1 LQPIRSGNIK
11 EQIMRLGID
20 GQKLPEARK
29 RGPLKSL
36 EHVKELGLGGIFF
49 STVLDMSETL
59 DKVELADI
67 RTKAD
72 ELGLYLESVVGK
84 INPYCSAE
92 APEFRAIGDGD
103 IILGF
108 TRMIEASA
116 AIGCRE
122 LWVSPGNFKS
132 EYRGKLANDRFR
144 TDVTWEEQLQAIE
157 KVLLKLAPVARA
169 HGVHLNMETHDEI
182 TSFEIL
188 RLIENVGEDCM
199 GVVFD
204 TANGLQRAEHPVFA
218 AKRVAPYVRQTHI
231 KDAYVGHATGG
242 LDFQTRPVG
251 RGIVDFATIIPI
263 LAKANP
269 KMNLSLEV
277 AASVEDKPRK
287 ANPRQCIQLDDPIW
301 RAGHPDLNAEELD
314 AYLALVDAFE
324 TRVSSGEIPDWET
337 YEASQYGYPTYEK
350 QTYGFSQ
357 AIEFIKNSARHIE
370 TICADNGIDLS
381 QPLTKQRAA

>member
-1 LQPIRSGNIK
+1 
-11 EQIMRLGID
+11 MRLGID
-20 GQKLPEARK
+20 GQKLPEAKK
-29 RGPLKSL
+29 RGPIKSL
-36 EHVKELGLGGIFF
+36 DHVKELGLGGIFF
-49 STVLDMSETL
+49 STILDMSETL
-59 DKVELADI
+59 DKGTLADI
-67 RTKAD
+67 RAKAD
-72 ELGLYLESVVGK
+72 ELGLYLEAGVGK
-84 INPYCSAE
+84 INPYCSSE

-103 IILGF
+103 VILGF

-132 EYRGKLANDRFR
+132 EYRGRLANDRFR
-144 TDVTWEEQLQAIE
+144 TDVTWDEQLLAIE
-157 KVLLKLAPVARA
+157 KVLLKLAPAA
-169 HGVHLNMETHDEI
+169 SANGVHLNMETHDEI

-188 RLIENVGEDCM
+188 RLIEKVGEDCM

-231 KDAYVGHATGG
+231 KDAYVGHAEGG

-269 KMNLSLEV
+269 DLNLSLEV

-287 ANPRQCIQLDDPIW
+287 ANPRQCIELNDPIW
-301 RAGHPDLNAEELD
+301 RAGHPDLTLEELE
-314 AYLALVDAFE
+314 AYLALVEGFE
-324 TRVSSGEIPDWET
+324 KRVTTGEIPDWEA
-337 YEASQYGYPTYEK
+337 YETSQYGYPTYA
-350 QTYGFSQ
+350 QQSYGYGE
-357 AIEFIKNSARHIE
+357 AVEFIKSSARHIE
-370 TICADNGIDLS
+370 EVCTKNGISLS
-381 QPLTKQRAA
+381 TPSSKQRAA

>member
-1 LQPIRSGNIK
+1 
-11 EQIMRLGID
+11 MRLGID
-20 GQKLPEARK
+20 GQKLPEVKK

-36 EHVKELGLGGIFF
+36 EHVRDLGLSGIFF

-59 DKVELADI
+59 DKGELTEI
-67 RTKAD
+67 RAKAD
-72 ELGLYLESVVGK
+72 ELGLYLESGVGK

-103 IILGF
+103 VIKGF

-132 EYRGKLANDRFR
+132 EYRGRLANDRFR
-144 TDVTWEEQLQAIE
+144 TDVTWDEQLQATE

-169 HGVHLNMETHDEI
+169 NGVHLNMETHDEI

-188 RLIENVGEDCM
+188 RLIETVGEDCM

-204 TANGLQRAEHPVFA
+204 TANGLQRAEHPVYA

-231 KDAYVGHATGG
+231 KDAYVAHATGG

-263 LAKANP
+263 LARANP
-269 KMNLSLEV
+269 NLNLSLEV

-287 ANPRQCIQLDDPIW
+287 ANPRQCIEIDDPVW
-301 RAGHPDLNAEELD
+301 RAGHPDLNAEELE
-314 AYLALVDAFE
+314 AYLAMVAAFE
-324 TRVSSGEIPDWET
+324 KRVALGEIPDWES
-337 YEASQYGYPTYEK
+337 YEAANYGYPTYEA
-350 QTYGFSQ
+350 QAYGFKQ
-357 AIEFIKNSARHIE
+357 AIGFIKNSAHYIE
-370 TICADNGIDLS
+370 TVCAENGIDLV
-381 QPLTKQRAA
+381 QPSVKRAAA

>member
-1 LQPIRSGNIK
+1 
-11 EQIMRLGID
+11 MRLGID
-20 GQKLPEARK
+20 GQKLPEAKK

-49 STVLDMSETL
+49 STILDMSETL
-59 DKVELADI
+59 DKGELADI
-67 RTKAD
+67 RAKAD
-72 ELGLYLESVVGK
+72 ELDLYLEAGVGK

-103 IILGF
+103 VILGF

-132 EYRGKLANDRFR
+132 EYRGRLANDRFR
-144 TDVTWEEQLQAIE
+144 TDVTWGEQLLAIE

-169 HGVHLNMETHDEI
+169 NGAHLNMETHDEI

-188 RLIENVGEDCM
+188 RLIEKVGEDCM

-231 KDAYVGHATGG
+231 KDAYVGNATGG

-269 KMNLSLEV
+269 DLNLSLEV
-277 AASVEDKPRK
+277 AASVKDKPRRQ
-287 ANPRQCIQLDDPIW
+287 NPRQCIEINNPIW
-301 RAGHPDLNAEELD
+301 RAGHPDLNTEELE
-314 AYLALVDAFE
+314 AYLALVSAFDK
-324 TRVSSGEIPDWET
+324 RVADGEIPDWEA
-337 YEASQYGYPTYEK
+337 YEAAQYGYPTY
-350 QTYGFSQ
+350 QHQSYGYNE
-357 AIEFIKNSARHIE
+357 AVTFIKDSTRHIRE
-370 TICADNGIDLS
+370 ICTENGIELS
-381 QPLTKQRAA
+381 TSSTKRRAA

>member
-1 LQPIRSGNIK
+1 
-11 EQIMRLGID
+11 MRLGID
-20 GQKLPEARK
+20 GQKLPEAKK

-59 DKVELADI
+59 DKGELADI
-67 RTKAD
+67 RAKAD
-72 ELGLYLESVVGK
+72 ELGLYLEAGVGK

-92 APEFRAIGDGD
+92 ATEFRAIGGGD
-103 IILGF
+103 VILGF

-132 EYRGKLANDRFR
+132 EYRGRLANDRFR
-144 TDVTWEEQLQAIE
+144 TDVTWDEQLLGIE

-169 HGVHLNMETHDEI
+169 NGVHLNMETHDEI

-188 RLIENVGEDCM
+188 RLIEKVGEDCM

-231 KDAYVGHATGG
+231 KDAYVGRATGG

-269 KMNLSLEV
+269 DLNLSLEV

-287 ANPRQCIQLDDPIW
+287 ANPRQCIEINDPIW
-301 RAGHPDLNAEELD
+301 RAGHPDLTLEELE
-314 AYLALVDAFE
+314 AYLGLVDGFE
-324 TRVSSGEIPDWET
+324 KRVAAGEIPNWET
-337 YEASQYGYPTYEK
+337 YEASQYGYPTYEH
-350 QTYGFSQ
+350 QSYGFNE
-357 AIEFIKNSARHIE
+357 AVTFIKDSARHIE
-370 TICADNGIDLS
+370 EVCRDSGISLS
-381 QPLTKQRAA
+381 TPSRKQQAA

>member
-1 LQPIRSGNIK
+1 MK
-11 EQIMRLGID
+11 LGID

-59 DKVELADI
+59 DKGELADI
-67 RTKAD
+67 RAKAD
-72 ELGLYLESVVGK
+72 ELGLYLEAGVGK

-92 APEFRAIGDGD
+92 APEFRAIGGGD
-103 IILGF
+103 VILGF

-132 EYRGKLANDRFR
+132 EYRGRLANDRFR
-144 TDVTWEEQLQAIE
+144 TDVTWDEQLLGIE

-169 HGVHLNMETHDEI
+169 HGVHINMETHDEI

-188 RLIENVGEDCM
+188 RLIETVGEDCM

-251 RGIVDFATIIPI
+251 RGIVDFAEIIPI

-269 KMNLSLEV
+269 DLNLSLEV

-287 ANPRQCIQLDDPIW
+287 ANPRQCIEINDPIW
-301 RAGHPDLNAEELD
+301 RAGHPDLTAEELE
-314 AYLALVDAFE
+314 AYLGLVDAFE
-324 TRVSSGEIPDWET
+324 KRVAAGEIPDWEA
-337 YEASQYGYPTYEK
+337 YEASQYGYPTYEH
-350 QTYGFSQ
+350 QSYGFNE
-357 AIEFIKNSARHIE
+357 AVTFIKDSARHIDE
-370 TICADNGIDLS
+370 ICQANGIPLS
-381 QPLTKQRAA
+381 TPSRKQHAA

>member
-1 LQPIRSGNIK
+1 
-11 EQIMRLGID
+11 MRLGID
-20 GQKLPEARK
+20 GQKLPEAKK

-36 EHVKELGLGGIFF
+36 DHVKELGLGGIFF
-49 STVLDMSETL
+49 STILDMSATL
-59 DKVELADI
+59 DKGELRDI

-72 ELGLYLESVVGK
+72 ELGLYLEAGVGK

-92 APEFRAIGDGD
+92 APELRAIGDGD
-103 IILGF
+103 VMLGF

-132 EYRGKLANDRFR
+132 EYRGRLANDRFR
-144 TDVTWEEQLQAIE
+144 TDVTWDEQLLAIE
-157 KVLLKLAPVARA
+157 RVLLKLAPVARA
-169 HGVHLNMETHDEI
+169 HGVHLNTETHDEI

-188 RLIENVGEDCM
+188 RLIEKVGEDCM

-218 AKRVAPYVRQTHI
+218 ARRVAPYVRQTHI
-231 KDAYVGHATGG
+231 KDAYVGHTAGG

-251 RGIVDFATIIPI
+251 RGIVDFAAIIPI

-269 KMNLSLEV
+269 DLNLSLEV
-277 AASVEDKPRK
+277 AASVEDRPRIP
-287 ANPRQCIQLDDPIW
+287 NPRQCIEINDPIW
-301 RAGHPDLNAEELD
+301 RAGHPDLSTEELE

-324 TRVSSGEIPDWET
+324 KRVASGEIPDWES
-337 YEASQYGYPTYEK
+337 YEASQYGYPTYEN
-350 QTYGFSQ
+350 QSYGYSE
-357 AIEFIKNSARHIE
+357 AVEFIKSSARHIE
-370 TICADNGIDLS
+370 EVCTETGIPLS
-381 QPLTKQRAA
+381 TPSTKQRAA